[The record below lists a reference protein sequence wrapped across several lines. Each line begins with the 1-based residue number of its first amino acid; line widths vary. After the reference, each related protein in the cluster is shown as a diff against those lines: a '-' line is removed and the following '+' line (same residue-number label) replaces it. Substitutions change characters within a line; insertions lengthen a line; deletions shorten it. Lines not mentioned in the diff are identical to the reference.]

1 MNQNIVEQI
10 RDSID
15 ILDLVKDYV
24 PSIRRSGT
32 SYKACC
38 PFHQEKTP
46 SFTISPDKGLYYC
59 FGCQTGG
66 DIFDFL
72 MKIENLSFNEAVRKL
87 AERAG
92 IDWHQED
99 LLTEEEKARLKLY
112 KLMDFAKDFYHKQLF
127 SERGTSARNY
137 IKSRSL
143 TKETV
148 EKFALGLSFFDG
160 LSAAALRAG
169 FTTDDLKKTG
179 LLNSSRNDLFKNR
192 LMFPILNH
200 RGETVAFGGRVLGDG
215 MPKYLN
221 SPDTPLFSKSRVLYA
236 LNFAAP
242 SIRKEGRAVLLE
254 GYMDVIAAHQAGVEN
269 CIAPLGTSFN
279 ENHAKLLKR
288 YTDTVT
294 VLFDPD
300 EAGQKASKRTALI
313 LLEQGFYVT
322 VAVLPEGLDPDEYI
336 IKYGAEKFK
345 TITQT
350 GKDIITYQ
358 LDKFLNGAVSIGA
371 KEKSEFAAEIVD
383 IISRQQDKIIKAE
396 WIALVSNRLGIEQS
410 ILLENLVNKGK
421 EKPRRIEAVPEV
433 KTPVKTDILKGFLPA
448 EISLAR
454 IILKFPA
461 YISLCEDLENTP
473 LSKTKIGVILKNVAL
488 LQKENAEG
496 FGLTQKLLQAVPE
509 LRELVL
515 ELLVKELPQGLKPKV
530 EIPTLIKRIEDFY
543 LQKRYKELQQQL
555 SSYGPGQV
563 PLALLKEQIEIQ
575 KKLKSK

>member
-1 MNQNIVEQI
+1 MDQSLIEKI
-10 RDSID
+10 RDSVD
-15 ILDLVKDYV
+15 ILDLVKEYV
-24 PSIRRSGT
+24 PTVKRSGT

-72 MKIENLSFNEAVRKL
+72 MKIENMSFNEALRKL
-87 AERAG
+87 ADRAG

-99 LLTEEEKARLKLY
+99 MLTEEEKARLKLY
-112 KLMDFAKDFYHKQLF
+112 KLMDFAKEFYHKQLF
-127 SERGTSARNY
+127 SERGASARNY

-160 LSAAALRAG
+160 LCQTALKAG
-169 FTTDDLKKTG
+169 FTFDDLKKTG
-179 LLNSSRNDLFKNR
+179 LIYASNKSDVFKNR

-236 LNFAAP
+236 LNFAAS

-254 GYMDVIAAHQAGVEN
+254 GYMDVIAAHQAGVAN
-269 CIAPLGTSFN
+269 CVAPLGTSFN

-300 EAGQKASKRTALI
+300 AAGQKASKRTALI

-322 VAVLPEGLDPDEYI
+322 VAELPEGLDPDEYI
-336 IKYGAEKFK
+336 IKYGADKFK
-345 TITQT
+345 SITQN
-350 GKDIITYQ
+350 GKDIINYQ
-358 LDKFLNGAVSIGA
+358 LDKFLNGATVINA
-371 KEKSEFAAEIVD
+371 KEKSEFAAEIMD

-396 WIALVSNRLGIEQS
+396 WTALAANRLGIEQS
-410 ILLENLVNKGK
+410 ILLENLDKK
-421 EKPRRIEAVPEV
+421 A
-433 KTPVKTDILKGFLPA
+433 KTPALKQETQETKTKKQNIIKNFLPA
-448 EISLAR
+448 EISLVR
-454 IILKFPA
+454 IILKYPA
-461 YISLCEDLENTP
+461 YVTLCENLQNTP
-473 LSKTKIGVILKNVAL
+473 LQKTEIGVILKNVAL
-488 LQKENAEG
+488 LCKENADG
-496 FGLTQKLLQAVPE
+496 FGLTQKLIQTMPE
-509 LRELVL
+509 FKDFIL
-515 ELLVKELPQGLKPKV
+515 ELLAKDVPQGFKPKT

-563 PLALLKEQIEIQ
+563 PLSLLKEQIEIQ

>member
-1 MNQNIVEQI
+1 MDQSLIERI
-10 RDSID
+10 RDSVD
-15 ILDLVKDYV
+15 ILDIVKEYV
-24 PSIRRSGT
+24 PNVKRSGT

-66 DIFDFL
+66 DIFDFV
-72 MKIENLSFNEAVRKL
+72 MKIENMSFNEAARKL

-112 KLMDFAKDFYHKQLF
+112 KLMDFAKEFYHKQLF
-127 SERGTSARNY
+127 SERGASARNY

-160 LSAAALRAG
+160 LTAAALKAG
-169 FTTDDLKKTG
+169 FTMDELKKTG
-179 LLNSSRNDLFKNR
+179 LINSNRTDLFKNR

-200 RGETVAFGGRVLGDG
+200 RGETVALGGRVLGEG

-236 LNFAAP
+236 LNFAAS

-254 GYMDVIAAHQAGVEN
+254 GYMDVIAAHQAGVAN
-269 CIAPLGTSFN
+269 CVAPLGTSFN

-288 YTDTVT
+288 YTDNVT

-300 EAGQKASKRTALI
+300 AAGEKASKRTALI

-345 TITQT
+345 TITQN
-350 GKDIITYQ
+350 GKDIINYQ
-358 LDKFLNGAVSIGA
+358 LDKFLNGAAAISA
-371 KEKSEFAAEIVD
+371 KEKSEFAAEIID

-396 WIALVSNRLGIEQS
+396 WAALAANRLGIEQS
-410 ILLENLVNKGK
+410 ILLENLDKK
-421 EKPRRIEAVPEV
+421 TKTPEV
-433 KTPVKTDILKGFLPA
+433 KPEVKEVKTGKQNLLNKFLPA
-448 EISLAR
+448 EISLVR
-454 IILKFPA
+454 IILKYPA
-461 YISLCEDLENTP
+461 YITLCENLQNTP
-473 LSKTKIGVILKNVAL
+473 LQKTEIGVILKNVAL
-488 LQKENAEG
+488 LYQENADG
-496 FGLTQKLLQAVPE
+496 FGLTQKLIQTMPE
-509 LRELVL
+509 FKDFIL
-515 ELLVKELPQGLKPKV
+515 ELLAKDVPQGFKPKI
-530 EIPTLIKRIEDFY
+530 EIPTLVKRIEGFY
-543 LQKRYKELQQQL
+543 LEKRYNELKQQL

-563 PLALLKEQIEIQ
+563 PLSLLKEQIEIQ

>member
-1 MNQNIVEQI
+1 MDQSLIEKI

-24 PSIRRSGT
+24 PSVKRSGT

-46 SFTISPDKGLYYC
+46 SFTVSPDKGLYYC

-72 MKIENLSFNEAVRKL
+72 MKIENLSFNEAARKL

-92 IDWHQED
+92 LDWHQED

-112 KLMDFAKDFYHKQLF
+112 KLMDFAKEFYHKQLF
-127 SERGTSARNY
+127 SERGASARNY
-137 IKSRSL
+137 IKNRSL

-160 LSAAALRAG
+160 LAAAALKAG
-169 FTTDDLKKTG
+169 FTMDDLKKTG
-179 LLNSSRNDLFKNR
+179 LINSSRGDLFKNR

-200 RGETVAFGGRVLGDG
+200 RGETVALGGRVLGDG
-215 MPKYLN
+215 IPKYLN

-269 CIAPLGTSFN
+269 CVAPLGTSFN

-300 EAGQKASKRTALI
+300 AAGQKASKRTALI

-336 IKYGAEKFK
+336 VKYGADKFK
-345 TITQT
+345 AITQN
-350 GKDIITYQ
+350 GKDIVTYQ
-358 LDKFLNGAVSIGA
+358 LDKFLNGATTIGA
-371 KEKSEFAAEIVD
+371 KEKSEFAAEIMD

-396 WIALVSNRLGIEQS
+396 WTALAANRLGIEQS
-410 ILLENLVNKGK
+410 IMRENLDKK
-421 EKPRRIEAVPEV
+421 T
-433 KTPVKTDILKGFLPA
+433 KTPAVKQEIKETKPTKQNLINKFLPA
-448 EISLAR
+448 EISLVK
-454 IILKFPA
+454 IILKYPA
-461 YISLCEDLENTP
+461 YITLCDNLQNTP
-473 LSKTKIGVILKNVAL
+473 LSKTEIGVILKNVAL
-488 LQKENAEG
+488 LYKENADG
-496 FGLTQKLLQAVPE
+496 FGLTQKLIQTLPE
-509 LRELVL
+509 LKDFIL
-515 ELLVKELPQGLKPKV
+515 ELLAKELPQGLKPKT
-530 EIPTLIKRIEDFY
+530 EIPALIKSMEDFY

-563 PLALLKEQIEIQ
+563 PLTLLKEQIEIQ

>member
-1 MNQNIVEQI
+1 MDQNLIEKI

-24 PSIRRSGT
+24 PNVKRSGT

-72 MKIENLSFNEAVRKL
+72 MKIESLSFNEAVRKL

-92 IDWHQED
+92 LDWHQED
-99 LLTEEEKARLKLY
+99 LLSEEEKARLKLY
-112 KLMDFAKDFYHKQLF
+112 KLMDFAKELYHKQLF
-127 SERGTSARNY
+127 SERGTQARNY

-148 EKFALGLSFFDG
+148 EKFSLGLSFFDG
-160 LSAAALRAG
+160 LAAAALKAG
-169 FTTDDLKKTG
+169 FTFDELKKTG
-179 LLNSSRNDLFKNR
+179 LINSSRGDLFKNR

-200 RGETVAFGGRVLGDG
+200 RGETVALGGRVLGEG

-269 CIAPLGTSFN
+269 CVAPLGTSFN

-345 TITQT
+345 AITQN
-350 GKDIITYQ
+350 GKDIVTYQ
-358 LDKFLNGAVSIGA
+358 LDKFLNGAKTISA
-371 KEKSEFAAEIVD
+371 KEKSEFAAEIMD

-396 WIALVSNRLGIEQS
+396 WTALAANRLGIEQS
-410 ILLENLVNKGK
+410 IMLESLDKK
-421 EKPRRIEAVPEV
+421 A
-433 KTPVKTDILKGFLPA
+433 KTPAVKQEIIETKPAKQTILNNFLPS
-448 EISLAR
+448 EISLVR
-454 IILKFPA
+454 IILKYPA
-461 YISLCEDLENTP
+461 YITLCENLQNTP
-473 LSKTKIGVILKNVAL
+473 LQKTEIGIILKNVAL
-488 LQKENAEG
+488 LYKENADG
-496 FGLTQKLLQAVPE
+496 FGLTQKLIQTLPE
-509 LRELVL
+509 LKDFIL
-515 ELLVKELPQGLKPKV
+515 ELLAKELPQGLKPKT
-530 EIPTLIKRIEDFY
+530 EIPALIKSMERFY

-563 PLALLKEQIEIQ
+563 PLSLLKEQIEIQ

>member
-1 MNQNIVEQI
+1 MDQNVIEKI

-15 ILDLVKDYV
+15 ILDLVREYV

-46 SFTISPDKGLYYC
+46 SFTINPDKGLFYC

-66 DIFDFL
+66 DIFDFV
-72 MKIENLSFNEAVRKL
+72 MKIENMSFNEAARKL
-87 AERAG
+87 AQRAG
-92 IDWHQED
+92 IDWYQEEI
-99 LLTEEEKARLKLY
+99 LTEEEKSRLKLY
-112 KLMDFAKDFYHKQLF
+112 KLMDFAKEFYHKQLF
-127 SERGTSARNY
+127 SERGTQARNY
-137 IKSRSL
+137 IKGRSL

-160 LSAAALRAG
+160 LCQAALKAG
-169 FTTDDLKKTG
+169 FTSDDLKKTG
-179 LLNSSRNDLFKNR
+179 LANYNGNDLFKNR
-192 LMFPILNH
+192 LIFPILNH
-200 RGETVAFGGRVLGDG
+200 RGETVAFGGRILGDG

-236 LNFAAP
+236 LNFAA
-242 SIRKEGRAVLLE
+242 SGIRKEGRAVLLE
-254 GYMDVIAAHQAGVEN
+254 GYMDVIAAHQGGVIN
-269 CIAPLGTSFN
+269 CVAPLGTSFN

-294 VLFDPD
+294 ILFDPD

-336 IKYGAEKFK
+336 VKYGAEKFRE
-345 TITQT
+345 ITQT
-350 GKDIITYQ
+350 GTDIVTYQ
-358 LDKFLNGAVSIGA
+358 LDKFLNGAAAISA
-371 KEKSEFAAEIVD
+371 KEKSEFAAEIMS
-383 IISRQQDKIIKAE
+383 IISRQQDKIIRAE
-396 WIALVSNRLGIEQS
+396 WTALAANRLGIEQS
-410 ILLENLVNKGK
+410 ILLEGIQGKQTAKQNNEPEKAVKQEKGN
-421 EKPRRIEAVPEV
+421 
-433 KTPVKTDILKGFLPA
+433 ILKGFLPA
-448 EISLAR
+448 EISLVR
-454 IILKFPA
+454 IILKYPA
-461 YISLCEDLENTP
+461 YITLCEGLENSP
-473 LSKTKIGVILKNVAL
+473 LSKTQIGVILKNVAL
-488 LQKENAEG
+488 LYKENADG
-496 FGLTQKLLQAVPE
+496 FGFTQKMLQALPE
-509 LRELVL
+509 LKDLIL

-563 PLALLKEQIEIQ
+563 PLELLKEQIEIQ

>member
-1 MNQNIVEQI
+1 MDQSLIEKI
-10 RDSID
+10 RDSVD
-15 ILDLVKDYV
+15 ILDIVKEYV
-24 PSIRRSGT
+24 PSLKRSGT

-46 SFTISPDKGLYYC
+46 SFTVSPDKGLYYC

-66 DIFDFL
+66 DIFDFV
-72 MKIENLSFNEAVRKL
+72 MKIENMSFNEAARKL

-99 LLTEEEKARLKLY
+99 LLNEEEKARLKLY

-127 SERGTSARNY
+127 SERGASARNY
-137 IKSRSL
+137 VKSRSL

-160 LSAAALRAG
+160 LTAAALKDG
-169 FTTDDLKKTG
+169 FTMDELKKTG
-179 LLNSSRNDLFKNR
+179 LINLNKTDLFKNR

-200 RGETVAFGGRVLGDG
+200 RGETVALGGRVLGEG

-254 GYMDVIAAHQAGVEN
+254 GYMDVIAAHQAGVSN

-288 YTDTVT
+288 YTDNVT

-300 EAGQKASKRTALI
+300 AAGQKASKRTALI

-345 TITQT
+345 TITQS

-358 LDKFLNGAVSIGA
+358 LDNFLNGAAQISA
-371 KEKSEFAAEIVD
+371 KEKSEFAAEIMD

-396 WIALVSNRLGIEQS
+396 WTALTANRLGIEQS
-410 ILLENLVNKGK
+410 ILLENLAQKQ
-421 EKPRRIEAVPEV
+421 
-433 KTPVKTDILKGFLPA
+433 KTPSMPSQETKEIKTKNQNLINKFMPA
-448 EISLAR
+448 EISLVR
-454 IILKFPA
+454 IVLKYPS
-461 YISLCEDLENTP
+461 YITLCENLQNTP
-473 LSKTKIGVILKNVAL
+473 LQKTEIGIILKNVAL
-488 LQKENAEG
+488 LHQANADG
-496 FGLTQKLLQAVPE
+496 FGLTQKLIQTLPE
-509 LRELVL
+509 FKDFIL
-515 ELLVKELPQGLKPKV
+515 ELLAKDVPQGFKPKL
-530 EIPTLIKRIEDFY
+530 EIPTLVKRIEDFY

-563 PLALLKEQIEIQ
+563 PVALLKEQIEIQ

>member
-1 MNQNIVEQI
+1 MDQSLIEKI
-10 RDSID
+10 RDSVD
-15 ILDLVKDYV
+15 ILDLVKEYV
-24 PSIRRSGT
+24 PSVKRSGT

-46 SFTISPDKGLYYC
+46 SFTVSPDKGLYYC

-72 MKIENLSFNEAVRKL
+72 MKIESLSFNEAARKL

-99 LLTEEEKARLKLY
+99 LLTEEERARLKLY
-112 KLMDFAKDFYHKQLF
+112 KLMDFAKEFYHKQLF
-127 SERGTSARNY
+127 SERGASARNY

-148 EKFALGLSFFDG
+148 EKFSLGLSFYDG
-160 LSAAALRAG
+160 LAAAALKAG
-169 FTTDDLKKTG
+169 FTMDELKKTG
-179 LLNSSRNDLFKNR
+179 LLNLNRNDLFKNR

-200 RGETVAFGGRVLGDG
+200 RGETVALGGRILGEG

-254 GYMDVIAAHQAGVEN
+254 GYMDVIAAHQAGVAN

-288 YTDTVT
+288 YTDNVT

-322 VAVLPEGLDPDEYI
+322 VANLPEGLDPDEYI
-336 IKYGAEKFK
+336 IKYGADKFK
-345 TITQT
+345 AITQN
-350 GKDIITYQ
+350 GKDIINYQ
-358 LDKFLNGAVSIGA
+358 LDKFLNGAATIGA
-371 KEKSEFAAEIVD
+371 KEKSEFAAEIMD

-396 WIALVSNRLGIEQS
+396 WTALAANRLGIEQS
-410 ILLENLVNKGK
+410 LMLENLDKK
-421 EKPRRIEAVPEV
+421 AKTPAAKQEV
-433 KTPVKTDILKGFLPA
+433 KEIKTTKQNLIKNFLPS
-448 EISLAR
+448 EISLVR
-454 IILKFPA
+454 IILKYPA
-461 YISLCEDLENTP
+461 YITLCENLQNTP
-473 LSKTKIGVILKNVAL
+473 LQKTEIGIILKNVAL
-488 LQKENAEG
+488 LHKENADG
-496 FGLTQKLLQAVPE
+496 FGLTQKLIQTLPE
-509 LRELVL
+509 FKDFIL
-515 ELLVKELPQGLKPKV
+515 ELLAKDVPQGFKPKL
-530 EIPTLIKRIEDFY
+530 EIPTLVKRIEDFY

-563 PLALLKEQIEIQ
+563 PLSLLKEQIEIQ

>member
-1 MNQNIVEQI
+1 MDQNIIEKI

-15 ILDLVKDYV
+15 ILDLVREYV

-46 SFTISPDKGLYYC
+46 SFTINPDKGLFYC

-66 DIFDFL
+66 DIFDFV
-72 MKIENLSFNEAVRKL
+72 MKIENMSFNEAARKL
-87 AERAG
+87 AQRAG
-92 IDWHQED
+92 IDWYQEEI
-99 LLTEEEKARLKLY
+99 LTEEEKSRLKLY
-112 KLMDFAKDFYHKQLF
+112 KLMDFAKEFYHKQLF
-127 SERGTSARNY
+127 SERGTQARNY
-137 IKSRSL
+137 IKGRSL

-160 LSAAALRAG
+160 LCQAALKAG
-169 FTTDDLKKTG
+169 FTSEDLKKTG
-179 LLNSSRNDLFKNR
+179 LANYNGNDLFKNR

-200 RGETVAFGGRVLGDG
+200 RGETVAFGGRILGDG

-236 LNFAAP
+236 LNFAA
-242 SIRKEGRAVLLE
+242 SGIRKEGRAVLLE
-254 GYMDVIAAHQAGVEN
+254 GYMDVIAAHQGGVIN
-269 CIAPLGTSFN
+269 CVAPLGTSFN

-294 VLFDPD
+294 ILFDPD

-336 IKYGAEKFK
+336 IKYGAEKFMEITK
-345 TITQT
+345 TGT
-350 GKDIITYQ
+350 DIVTYQ
-358 LDKFLNGAVSIGA
+358 LDKFLNGAVAISA
-371 KEKSEFAAEIVD
+371 KEKSEFAAEIMS
-383 IISRQQDKIIKAE
+383 IISRQQDKIIRAE
-396 WIALVSNRLGIEQS
+396 WIALAANRLGIEQS
-410 ILLENLVNKGK
+410 ILLEGIQGK
-421 EKPRRIEAVPEV
+421 QAAKQNNQPQKEV
-433 KTPVKTDILKGFLPA
+433 KPAKENILKGFLPA
-448 EISLAR
+448 EISLVR
-454 IILKFPA
+454 IILKYPA
-461 YISLCEDLENTP
+461 YITLCEGLENSP
-473 LSKTKIGVILKNVAL
+473 LSKTQIGVILKNVAL
-488 LQKENAEG
+488 LHKENADG
-496 FGLTQKLLQAVPE
+496 FGLTQKMLQALPE
-509 LRELVL
+509 LKDLIL

-563 PLALLKEQIEIQ
+563 PLELLKEQIEIQ

>member
-1 MNQNIVEQI
+1 MDQSLVEKI
-10 RDSID
+10 RDSVD

-24 PSIRRSGT
+24 PNVKRSGT

-46 SFTISPDKGLYYC
+46 SFTVSPDKGLYYC

-72 MKIENLSFNEAVRKL
+72 MKIENMSFNEAVRKL

-112 KLMDFAKDFYHKQLF
+112 KLMDFAKEFYHKQLF
-127 SERGTSARNY
+127 SERGASARNY

-160 LSAAALRAG
+160 LCQAALKAG
-169 FTTDDLKKTG
+169 FTLDDLKKTG
-179 LLNSSRNDLFKNR
+179 LIYASNKSDTFKNR

-236 LNFAAP
+236 LNFAAS

-254 GYMDVIAAHQAGVEN
+254 GYMDVIAAHQAGVSN
-269 CIAPLGTSFN
+269 CVAPLGTSFN

-300 EAGQKASKRTALI
+300 AAGLKASKRTALI

-322 VAVLPEGLDPDEYI
+322 VATLPEGLDPDEYI
-336 IKYGAEKFK
+336 IKYGADSFK
-345 TITQT
+345 NITQT
-350 GKDIITYQ
+350 GKDIVTYQ
-358 LDKFLNGAVSIGA
+358 LDKFLNGAGVISA
-371 KEKSEFAAEIVD
+371 KEKSEFAAEIMD

-396 WIALVSNRLGIEQS
+396 WTALAANRLGIEQS
-410 ILLENLVNKGK
+410 ILLESNKK
-421 EKPRRIEAVPEV
+421 ETKKETQAES
-433 KTPVKTDILKGFLPA
+433 PVQTKQNILNGFLPA
-448 EISLAR
+448 EISLVR
-454 IILKFPA
+454 IILKYPA
-461 YISLCEDLENTP
+461 YITLCENLENTP
-473 LSKTKIGVILKNVAL
+473 LSKTQIGVILKNVAL
-488 LQKENAEG
+488 LYKENADG
-496 FGLTQKLLQAVPE
+496 FGLTQKLIQTLPE
-509 LRELVL
+509 LKDFIL
-515 ELLVKELPQGLKPKV
+515 ELLAKELPQGLKPKT
-530 EIPTLIKRIEDFY
+530 EIPALIKSMEDFY

>member
-1 MNQNIVEQI
+1 MDQSLIEKI

-24 PSIRRSGT
+24 PSVKRSGT

-46 SFTISPDKGLYYC
+46 SFTVSTDKGLYYC

-72 MKIENLSFNEAVRKL
+72 MKIENLSFNEAARKL

-92 IDWHQED
+92 LDWHQED

-112 KLMDFAKDFYHKQLF
+112 KLMDFAKEFYHKQLF
-127 SERGTSARNY
+127 SERGAHARNY

-160 LSAAALRAG
+160 LGAAALKAG
-169 FTTDDLKKTG
+169 FTMDDLKKTG
-179 LLNSSRNDLFKNR
+179 LINSSRGDLFKNR

-200 RGETVAFGGRVLGDG
+200 RGETVALGGRVLGDG

-269 CIAPLGTSFN
+269 CVAPLGTSFN

-300 EAGQKASKRTALI
+300 AAGQKASKRTALI

-336 IKYGAEKFK
+336 VKYGADKFK
-345 TITQT
+345 AITQN
-350 GKDIITYQ
+350 GKDIINYQ
-358 LDKFLNGAVSIGA
+358 LDKFLNGATTIGA
-371 KEKSEFAAEIVD
+371 KEKSEFATEIMD

-396 WIALVSNRLGIEQS
+396 WTALAANRLGIEQS
-410 ILLENLVNKGK
+410 IMLENL
-421 EKPRRIEAVPEV
+421 EKKT
-433 KTPVKTDILKGFLPA
+433 KTPAVKQEIKATKPAKQNLINKFLPA
-448 EISLAR
+448 EISLVR
-454 IILKFPA
+454 IILKYPA
-461 YISLCEDLENTP
+461 YITLCDNLQNTP
-473 LSKTKIGVILKNVAL
+473 LQKTEIGVILKNVAIL
-488 LQKENAEG
+488 YKENADG
-496 FGLTQKLLQAVPE
+496 FGLTQKLIQTLPE
-509 LRELVL
+509 LKDFIL
-515 ELLVKELPQGLKPKV
+515 ELLAQELPQGLKPKT
-530 EIPTLIKRIEDFY
+530 EIPALIKSMEDFY

-563 PLALLKEQIEIQ
+563 PVALLKEQIEIQ

>member
-1 MNQNIVEQI
+1 MDQSLIEKI
-10 RDSID
+10 RDSVD
-15 ILDLVKDYV
+15 ILDLVKEYV
-24 PSIRRSGT
+24 PSVKRSGT

-46 SFTISPDKGLYYC
+46 SFTVSPDKGLYYC

-66 DIFDFL
+66 DIFDFV
-72 MKIENLSFNEAVRKL
+72 MKIENMSFNEAARKL

-92 IDWHQED
+92 LDWHQED

-112 KLMDFAKDFYHKQLF
+112 KLMDFAKEFYHKQLF
-127 SERGTSARNY
+127 SERGASARNY

-160 LSAAALRAG
+160 LAASALKAG
-169 FTTDDLKKTG
+169 FTMDDLKKTG
-179 LLNSSRNDLFKNR
+179 LINSNRGDLFKNR

-200 RGETVAFGGRVLGDG
+200 RGETVALGGRVLGDG

-269 CIAPLGTSFN
+269 CVAPLGTSFN

-300 EAGQKASKRTALI
+300 AAGQKASKRTALI

-336 IKYGAEKFK
+336 VKYGADKFK
-345 TITQT
+345 AITQN
-350 GKDIITYQ
+350 GKDIINYQ
-358 LDKFLNGAVSIGA
+358 LDKFLNGASTISA

-396 WIALVSNRLGIEQS
+396 WMALASNRLGIEQS
-410 ILLENLVNKGK
+410 ILLENLDK
-421 EKPRRIEAVPEV
+421 KP
-433 KTPVKTDILKGFLPA
+433 KTPLVKEEIQEIKTEKQNLMKNFLPA
-448 EISLAR
+448 EISLVR
-454 IILKFPA
+454 IVLKYPN
-461 YISLCEDLENTP
+461 YITLCENLQNTP
-473 LSKTKIGVILKNVAL
+473 LQKTEIGVILKNVAL
-488 LQKENAEG
+488 LHHANADG
-496 FGLTQKLLQAVPE
+496 FGLTQKLIQTLPE
-509 LRELVL
+509 FKDFIL
-515 ELLVKELPQGLKPKV
+515 ELLAKDVPQGFKPKL
-530 EIPTLIKRIEDFY
+530 EIPTLVKRIEDFY

-563 PLALLKEQIEIQ
+563 PLSLLKEQIEIQ

>member
-1 MNQNIVEQI
+1 MDQSLIEKI
-10 RDSID
+10 RDSVD
-15 ILDLVKDYV
+15 ILDLVKEYV
-24 PSIRRSGT
+24 PSVKRSGT

-46 SFTISPDKGLYYC
+46 SFTVSPDKGLYYC

-66 DIFDFL
+66 DIFDFV
-72 MKIENLSFNEAVRKL
+72 MKIENMSFNEAARKL

-92 IDWHQED
+92 LDWHQED

-112 KLMDFAKDFYHKQLF
+112 KLMDFAKEFYHKQLF
-127 SERGTSARNY
+127 SERGASARNY

-160 LSAAALRAG
+160 LSAAALKAG
-169 FTTDDLKKTG
+169 FTMDDLKKTG
-179 LLNSSRNDLFKNR
+179 LINSNRGDLFKNR

-200 RGETVAFGGRVLGDG
+200 RGETVALGGRVLGDG

-269 CIAPLGTSFN
+269 CVAPLGTSFN

-300 EAGQKASKRTALI
+300 AAGQKASKRTALI

-322 VAVLPEGLDPDEYI
+322 VSVLPEGLDPDEYI
-336 IKYGAEKFK
+336 VKYGADKFK
-345 TITQT
+345 AITQN
-350 GKDIITYQ
+350 GKDIINYQ
-358 LDKFLNGAVSIGA
+358 LDKFLNGVGAISA

-396 WIALVSNRLGIEQS
+396 WMALAANRLGIEQS
-410 ILLENLVNKGK
+410 ILLENLDKKPKTPAVK
-421 EKPRRIEAVPEV
+421 EEVQEV
-433 KTPVKTDILKGFLPA
+433 KTEKQNLMKNFLPA
-448 EISLAR
+448 EISLVR
-454 IILKFPA
+454 IVLKYPN
-461 YISLCEDLENTP
+461 YITLCENLQNTP
-473 LSKTKIGVILKNVAL
+473 LQKTEIGIILKNVAL
-488 LQKENAEG
+488 LHQANADG
-496 FGLTQKLLQAVPE
+496 FGLTQKLIQTLPE
-509 LRELVL
+509 FKDFIL
-515 ELLVKELPQGLKPKV
+515 ELLAKDVPQGFKPKL
-530 EIPTLIKRIEDFY
+530 EIPTLVKRIEDFY

-563 PLALLKEQIEIQ
+563 PLSLLKEQIEIQ

>member
-1 MNQNIVEQI
+1 MDQSLVEKI

-24 PSIRRSGT
+24 PNVKRSGT

-72 MKIENLSFNEAVRKL
+72 MKVESLSFNEAVRKL
-87 AERAG
+87 ADRAG

-99 LLTEEEKARLKLY
+99 LLSDEEKARLKLY
-112 KLMDFAKDFYHKQLF
+112 KLMDFAKEFYHKQLF
-127 SERGTSARNY
+127 SERGVQARNY
-137 IKSRSL
+137 IKGRSL

-160 LSAAALRAG
+160 LAAAALKAG
-169 FTTDDLKKTG
+169 FTFDDLKKTG
-179 LLNSSRNDLFKNR
+179 LINSSRGDLFKNR

-200 RGETVAFGGRVLGDG
+200 RGETVALGGRVLGDG

-269 CIAPLGTSFN
+269 CVAPLGTSFN

-300 EAGQKASKRTALI
+300 AAGQKASKRTALI

-322 VAVLPEGLDPDEYI
+322 VSVLPEGLDPDEYI
-336 IKYGAEKFK
+336 VKYGADKFK
-345 TITQT
+345 AITQN
-350 GKDIITYQ
+350 GKDIVTYQ
-358 LDKFLNGAVSIGA
+358 LDKFLNGAAAISA
-371 KEKSEFAAEIVD
+371 KEKSEFAAEIMD

-396 WIALVSNRLGIEQS
+396 WTTLAANRLGIEQS
-410 ILLENLVNKGK
+410 IMLENLDKK
-421 EKPRRIEAVPEV
+421 AKTPAVKQEV
-433 KTPVKTDILKGFLPA
+433 KETKPVKQNLLNKFLPA
-448 EISLAR
+448 EISLVK
-454 IILKFPA
+454 IILKYPA
-461 YISLCEDLENTP
+461 YITLCDSLQNTP
-473 LSKTKIGVILKNVAL
+473 LQKTEIGIILKNVAL
-488 LQKENAEG
+488 LYKENADG
-496 FGLTQKLLQAVPE
+496 FGLTQKLIQTLPE
-509 LRELVL
+509 LKDFIL
-515 ELLVKELPQGLKPKV
+515 ELLAKELPQGLKPKT
-530 EIPTLIKRIEDFY
+530 EIPALIKSMESFY

-563 PLALLKEQIEIQ
+563 PLSLLKEQIEIQ

>member
-1 MNQNIVEQI
+1 MDQNVIEKI

-15 ILDLVKDYV
+15 ILDLVREYV

-46 SFTISPDKGLYYC
+46 SFTINPDKGLFYC

-66 DIFDFL
+66 DIFDFV
-72 MKIENLSFNEAVRKL
+72 MKIENMSFNEAARKL
-87 AERAG
+87 AQRAG
-92 IDWHQED
+92 IDWYQEEI
-99 LLTEEEKARLKLY
+99 LTEEEKSRLKLY
-112 KLMDFAKDFYHKQLF
+112 KLMDFAKEFYHKQLF
-127 SERGTSARNY
+127 SERGTQARNY
-137 IKSRSL
+137 IKGRSL

-160 LSAAALRAG
+160 LCQAALKAG
-169 FTTDDLKKTG
+169 FTSDDLKKTG
-179 LLNSSRNDLFKNR
+179 LANYNGNDLFKNR

-200 RGETVAFGGRVLGDG
+200 RGETVAFGGRILGDG

-236 LNFAAP
+236 LNFAA
-242 SIRKEGRAVLLE
+242 SGIRKEGRAVLLE
-254 GYMDVIAAHQAGVEN
+254 GYMDVIAAHQGGVIN
-269 CIAPLGTSFN
+269 CVAPLGTSFN

-294 VLFDPD
+294 ILFDPD

-336 IKYGAEKFK
+336 VKYGAEKFRE
-345 TITQT
+345 ITQT
-350 GKDIITYQ
+350 GTDIVTYQ
-358 LDKFLNGAVSIGA
+358 LDKFLNGAAAISA
-371 KEKSEFAAEIVD
+371 KEKSEFAAEIMS
-383 IISRQQDKIIKAE
+383 IISRQQDKIIRAE
-396 WIALVSNRLGIEQS
+396 WTALAANRLGIEQS
-410 ILLENLVNKGK
+410 ILLEGIQGKQTAKQNNEPEKAVKQEKGN
-421 EKPRRIEAVPEV
+421 
-433 KTPVKTDILKGFLPA
+433 ILKGFLPA
-448 EISLAR
+448 EISLVR
-454 IILKFPA
+454 IILKYPA
-461 YISLCEDLENTP
+461 YITLCEGLENSP
-473 LSKTKIGVILKNVAL
+473 LSKTQIGVILKNVAL
-488 LQKENAEG
+488 LYKENADG
-496 FGLTQKLLQAVPE
+496 FGFTQKMLQALPE
-509 LRELVL
+509 LKDLIL

-563 PLALLKEQIEIQ
+563 PLELLKEQIEIQ

>member
-1 MNQNIVEQI
+1 MDQNLIEKI
-10 RDSID
+10 RDSVD
-15 ILDLVKDYV
+15 ILDLVKEYV
-24 PSIRRSGT
+24 PSVKRSGT

-46 SFTISPDKGLYYC
+46 SFTVSPDKGLYYC

-66 DIFDFL
+66 DIFDFV
-72 MKIENLSFNEAVRKL
+72 MKIENMSFNEAARKL

-127 SERGTSARNY
+127 SERGVQARNY
-137 IKSRSL
+137 IKGRSL

-160 LSAAALRAG
+160 LTAAALKAG
-169 FTTDDLKKTG
+169 FTMDDLKRTG
-179 LLNSSRNDLFKNR
+179 LINSNRTDLFKNR

-200 RGETVAFGGRVLGDG
+200 RGETVALGGRVLGDG

-242 SIRKEGRAVLLE
+242 AIRKEGRAVLLE

-269 CIAPLGTSFN
+269 CVAPLGTSFN

-300 EAGQKASKRTALI
+300 AAGQKASKRTALI

-322 VAVLPEGLDPDEYI
+322 VSVLPEGLDPDEYI
-336 IKYGAEKFK
+336 IKYGADKFK
-345 TITQT
+345 AITQN
-350 GKDIITYQ
+350 GKDIINYQ
-358 LDKFLNGAVSIGA
+358 LDKFLNGAATISA
-371 KEKSEFAAEIVD
+371 KEKSEFAAEIMD

-396 WIALVSNRLGIEQS
+396 WTALAANRLGIDQS
-410 ILLENLVNKGK
+410 LMLENLDKK
-421 EKPRRIEAVPEV
+421 T
-433 KTPVKTDILKGFLPA
+433 KTPAAKQEIDEAKTEKQNLINKFLPA
-448 EISLAR
+448 EISLVR
-454 IILKFPA
+454 IILKYPN
-461 YISLCEDLENTP
+461 YVTLCENLQNTP
-473 LSKTKIGVILKNVAL
+473 LQNTEIGVILKNVAL
-488 LQKENAEG
+488 LHQANADG
-496 FGLTQKLLQAVPE
+496 FGLTQKLIQTLPE
-509 LRELVL
+509 FKDFIL
-515 ELLVKELPQGLKPKV
+515 ELLAKDVPQGFKPKS

-563 PLALLKEQIEIQ
+563 PLTLLKEQIEIQ

>member
-1 MNQNIVEQI
+1 MDQNLIEKI

-15 ILDLVKDYV
+15 ILDLVKEYV
-24 PSIRRSGT
+24 PSVKRSGT

-46 SFTISPDKGLYYC
+46 SFTVSPDKGLYYC

-66 DIFDFL
+66 DIFDFV
-72 MKIENLSFNEAVRKL
+72 MKIENMSFNEAARKL

-127 SERGTSARNY
+127 SERGASARNY
-137 IKSRSL
+137 VKSRSL

-148 EKFALGLSFFDG
+148 EKFSLGLSFFDG
-160 LSAAALRAG
+160 LAAAALKTG
-169 FTTDDLKKTG
+169 FTMEDLKKTG
-179 LLNSSRNDLFKNR
+179 LINSNRTDLFKNR

-200 RGETVAFGGRVLGDG
+200 RGETVALGGRVLGDG

-269 CIAPLGTSFN
+269 CVAPLGTSFN

-300 EAGQKASKRTALI
+300 AAGQKASKRTALI

-336 IKYGAEKFK
+336 IKYGADKFK
-345 TITQT
+345 AITQN
-350 GKDIITYQ
+350 GKDIVNYQ
-358 LDKFLNGAVSIGA
+358 LDKFLNGAATIGA
-371 KEKSEFAAEIVD
+371 KAKSEFATEIMD

-396 WIALVSNRLGIEQS
+396 WTALAANRLGIEQS
-410 ILLENLVNKGK
+410 IMRENLDKK
-421 EKPRRIEAVPEV
+421 T
-433 KTPVKTDILKGFLPA
+433 KTPAVKQEIKETKPAKQNLINKFLPA
-448 EISLAR
+448 EISLVK
-454 IILKFPA
+454 IILKYPA
-461 YISLCEDLENTP
+461 YITLCDNLQNTP
-473 LSKTKIGVILKNVAL
+473 LSKTEIGVILKNVAL
-488 LQKENAEG
+488 LYKENADG
-496 FGLTQKLLQAVPE
+496 FGLTQKLIQTLPE
-509 LRELVL
+509 LKDFIL
-515 ELLVKELPQGLKPKV
+515 ELLAKELPQGLKPKT
-530 EIPTLIKRIEDFY
+530 EIPALIKSMEDFY

-563 PLALLKEQIEIQ
+563 PLTLLKEQIEIQ

>member
-1 MNQNIVEQI
+1 MDQSLIEKI
-10 RDSID
+10 RDSVD
-15 ILDLVKDYV
+15 ILDIVKEYV
-24 PSIRRSGT
+24 PSLKRSGT

-46 SFTISPDKGLYYC
+46 SFTVSPDKGLYYC

-66 DIFDFL
+66 DIFDFV
-72 MKIENLSFNEAVRKL
+72 MKIENMSFNEAARKL

-99 LLTEEEKARLKLY
+99 LLNEEEKARLKLY

-127 SERGTSARNY
+127 SERGASARNY
-137 IKSRSL
+137 VKSRSL

-160 LSAAALRAG
+160 LTAAALKDG
-169 FTTDDLKKTG
+169 FTMDELKKTG
-179 LLNSSRNDLFKNR
+179 LINLNKTDLFKNR

-200 RGETVAFGGRVLGDG
+200 RGETVALGGRVLGEG

-254 GYMDVIAAHQAGVEN
+254 GYMDVIAAHQAGVSN

-288 YTDTVT
+288 YTDNVT

-300 EAGQKASKRTALI
+300 AAGQKASKRTALI

-345 TITQT
+345 TITQS

-358 LDKFLNGAVSIGA
+358 LDNFLNGAAQISA
-371 KEKSEFAAEIVD
+371 KEKSEFAAEIMD

-396 WIALVSNRLGIEQS
+396 WTALTANRLGIEQS
-410 ILLENLVNKGK
+410 ILLENLAQKQ
-421 EKPRRIEAVPEV
+421 
-433 KTPVKTDILKGFLPA
+433 KTPSMPSQETKEIKTKNQNLINKFMPA
-448 EISLAR
+448 EISLVR
-454 IILKFPA
+454 IVLKYPS
-461 YISLCEDLENTP
+461 YITLCENLQNTP
-473 LSKTKIGVILKNVAL
+473 LQKTEIGIILENVAL
-488 LQKENAEG
+488 LHQANADG
-496 FGLTQKLLQAVPE
+496 FGLTQKLIQTLPE
-509 LRELVL
+509 FKDFIL
-515 ELLVKELPQGLKPKV
+515 ELLAKDVPQGFKPKL
-530 EIPTLIKRIEDFY
+530 EIPTLVKRIEDFY

-563 PLALLKEQIEIQ
+563 PVALLKEQIEIQ

>member
-1 MNQNIVEQI
+1 MDQSLVEKI
-10 RDSID
+10 RDSVD

-24 PSIRRSGT
+24 PNVKRSGT

-72 MKIENLSFNEAVRKL
+72 MKIENMSFNEAVRKL
-87 AERAG
+87 ADRAG

-99 LLTEEEKARLKLY
+99 LLTAEEKARLKLY
-112 KLMDFAKDFYHKQLF
+112 KLMDFAKEFYHKQLF
-127 SERGTSARNY
+127 SERGVQARNY
-137 IKSRSL
+137 VKSRSL

-148 EKFALGLSFFDG
+148 EKFAIGLSFYDG
-160 LSAAALRAG
+160 LAQAALKAG
-169 FTTDDLKKTG
+169 FTIDDLKKTG
-179 LLNSSRNDLFKNR
+179 LINSSRTDLFKNR

-200 RGETVAFGGRVLGDG
+200 RGETVALGGRVLGDG

-236 LNFAAP
+236 LNFAAS

-254 GYMDVIAAHQAGVEN
+254 GYMDVIAAHQAGVAN

-300 EAGQKASKRTALI
+300 AAGLKASKRTALI

-322 VAVLPEGLDPDEYI
+322 VATLPEGLDPDEYI
-336 IKYGAEKFK
+336 IKYGADSFK
-345 TITQT
+345 NITQT
-350 GKDIITYQ
+350 GKDIVTYQ
-358 LDKFLNGAVSIGA
+358 LDKFLNGAGTISA
-371 KEKSEFAAEIVD
+371 KEKSEFAAEIMD

-396 WIALVSNRLGIEQS
+396 WTALAANRLGIEQS
-410 ILLENLVNKGK
+410 ILLESNKKVTKKDIKK
-421 EKPRRIEAVPEV
+421 ETQTVGQISEKQN
-433 KTPVKTDILKGFLPA
+433 ILNSFLPA
-448 EISLAR
+448 EISLVR
-454 IILKFPA
+454 IILKYPA
-461 YISLCEDLENTP
+461 YITLCENLQNTP
-473 LSKTKIGVILKNVAL
+473 LSKTEIGVILKNVAFL
-488 LQKENAEG
+488 YKENADG
-496 FGLTQKLLQAVPE
+496 FGLIQKLIQTLPE
-509 LRELVL
+509 LKDFIL
-515 ELLVKELPQGLKPKV
+515 ELLAKELPQGLKPKT
-530 EIPTLIKRIEDFY
+530 EIPALIKSMEGFY

>member
-1 MNQNIVEQI
+1 MKQNIVEQI
-10 RDSID
+10 RDSVD

-24 PSIRRSGT
+24 PAIRRSGT

-46 SFTISPDKGLYYC
+46 SFTVSPDKGLYYC

-99 LLTEEEKARLKLY
+99 LMTEEEKARLKLY
-112 KLMDFAKDFYHKQLF
+112 KLMDFAKEFYHKQLF
-127 SERGTSARNY
+127 SERGASARNY
-137 IKSRSL
+137 IKSRAL

-160 LSAAALRAG
+160 LTAAALKAG
-169 FTTDDLKKTG
+169 FTIDDLKKTG
-179 LLNSSRNDLFKNR
+179 LVNSNRNDLFKNR

-200 RGETVAFGGRVLGDG
+200 RGETVALGGRVLGEG

-242 SIRKEGRAVLLE
+242 CIRKEGRAVLLE
-254 GYMDVIAAHQAGVEN
+254 GYMDVIAAHQAGVAN
-269 CIAPLGTSFN
+269 CVAPLGTSFN

-322 VAVLPEGLDPDEYI
+322 VANLPEGLDPDEYI
-336 IKYGAEKFK
+336 IKYGADSFK
-345 TITQT
+345 KITQT
-350 GKDIITYQ
+350 GKDIVTYQ
-358 LDKFLNGAVSIGA
+358 LDKFLNGAVAISA

-396 WIALVSNRLGIEQS
+396 WTSLAANRLGIEQS
-410 ILLENLVNKGK
+410 ILLENLKNKPK
-421 EKPRRIEAVPEV
+421 EKVY
-433 KTPVKTDILKGFLPA
+433 KTEPAPVQNKKENLFQGFLPA
-448 EISLAR
+448 EISLVR
-454 IILKFPA
+454 IILKYPA
-461 YISLCEDLENTP
+461 YVGLCDELQNTP
-473 LSKTKIGVILKNVAL
+473 LSKTQIGVILKNVAL

-496 FGLTQKLLQAVPE
+496 FSLTQRLLQAVPE
-509 LRELVL
+509 LKDFIL

-530 EIPTLIKRIEDFY
+530 EIPNLLKRIEEFY

-563 PLALLKEQIEIQ
+563 PLELLKEQIEIQ

>member
-1 MNQNIVEQI
+1 MDQSLIEKI
-10 RDSID
+10 RDSVD
-15 ILDLVKDYV
+15 ILDLVKEYV
-24 PSIRRSGT
+24 PSVKRSGT

-46 SFTISPDKGLYYC
+46 SFTVSPDKGLYYC

-66 DIFDFL
+66 DIFDFV
-72 MKIENLSFNEAVRKL
+72 MKIENMSFNEAARKL

-112 KLMDFAKDFYHKQLF
+112 KLMDFAKEFYHKQLF
-127 SERGTSARNY
+127 SERGAQARNY

-160 LSAAALRAG
+160 LTAAALKAG
-169 FTTDDLKKTG
+169 FTMDDLKKTG
-179 LLNSSRNDLFKNR
+179 LINSNRGDLFKNR

-200 RGETVAFGGRVLGDG
+200 RGETVALGGRVLGDG

-242 SIRKEGRAVLLE
+242 AIRKEGRAVLLE

-300 EAGQKASKRTALI
+300 AAGQKASKRTALI

-322 VAVLPEGLDPDEYI
+322 VSVLPEGLDPDEYI
-336 IKYGAEKFK
+336 IKYGTDKFK
-345 TITQT
+345 AITQN
-350 GKDIITYQ
+350 GKDIINYQ
-358 LDKFLNGAVSIGA
+358 LDKFLNGATAISA
-371 KEKSEFAAEIVD
+371 KEKSEFAAEIMD

-396 WIALVSNRLGIEQS
+396 WTALASNRLGIDQS
-410 ILLENLVNKGK
+410 LMLENLDKK
-421 EKPRRIEAVPEV
+421 AKTPAVKQEIKEV
-433 KTPVKTDILKGFLPA
+433 KTDKQNLINKFLPA
-448 EISLAR
+448 EISLVR
-454 IILKFPA
+454 IVLKYPN
-461 YISLCEDLENTP
+461 YITLCENLQNTP
-473 LSKTKIGVILKNVAL
+473 LQKTEIGIILKNVAL
-488 LQKENAEG
+488 LHQANADG
-496 FGLTQKLLQAVPE
+496 FGLTQKLIQTLPE
-509 LRELVL
+509 FKDFIL
-515 ELLVKELPQGLKPKV
+515 ELLAKDVPQGFKPKL
-530 EIPTLIKRIEDFY
+530 EIPTLVKRIEDFY
-543 LQKRYKELQQQL
+543 LQKRYRELQQQL